1 MNINYFFIIIS
12 LCLSAILFL
21 FKPQEADKKLDK
33 DIALFNISSFSMY
46 ELNQNGLITFMN
58 ASDGARFKDKYTISD
73 INYTDNSKEYIAN
86 LKAKDG
92 IYEDDILTLI
102 GGVVYTRE
110 DGLKFK
116 TEEAIYHKKSSTV
129 TSNSNYIAYM
139 GNNIAYG
146 REIEYNNAL
155 KKLKSKD
162 IFIIYHIEDKKR

>member
-1 MNINYFFIIIS
+1 MNINYFFIFIS

-33 DIALFNISSFSMY
+33 DIALFNILSFSMY
-46 ELNQNGLITFMN
+46 ELNQNGLVTFMN
-58 ASDGARFKDKYTISD
+58 GAEGARYKDKYTIFD
-73 INYTDNSKEYIAN
+73 INYTDNSKEYLAN

-92 IYEDDILTLI
+92 LYRDDILTLS
-102 GGVVYTRE
+102 GDVVYTRQ
-110 DGLKFK
+110 DGFKFE
-116 TEEAIYHKKSSTV
+116 TQEAIYDKKSSTA
-129 TSNSNYIAYM
+129 TAKGNYVAYM

-162 IFIIYHIEDKKR
+162 VFITYHIEDKKK